1 MGLCYDWIHNRLKSN
16 WPWNIRDS
24 RQYIYYSGRYEYS
37 QYRISG
43 LGDKMI
49 SEIHLCE
56 THLKI
61 LNDVGYLYTK
71 DEDEILVKLV
81 YREW

>member
-1 MGLCYDWIHNRLKSN
+1 
-16 WPWNIRDS
+16 
-24 RQYIYYSGRYEYS
+24 
-37 QYRISG
+37 
-43 LGDKMI
+43 MI

-71 DEDEILVKLV
+71 DEDETLIKLV
-81 YREW
+81 YRE